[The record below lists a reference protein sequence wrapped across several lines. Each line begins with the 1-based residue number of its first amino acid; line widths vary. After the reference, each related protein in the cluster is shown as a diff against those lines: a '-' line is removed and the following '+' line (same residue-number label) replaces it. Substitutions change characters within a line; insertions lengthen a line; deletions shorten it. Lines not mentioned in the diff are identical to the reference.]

1 VDETG
6 RMPKRPFLYFDMG
19 NVLLFFSH
27 QRMAAQ
33 MAAVVGVTPERAWQ
47 ILFEGDLS
55 IRHEEGRISEDQ
67 FYDEFCRSA
76 GVANLPTIDRTA
88 LEDAANDIFWLN
100 TPLVALVG
108 RLNAGGYRLGVLSN
122 TNRGHWRFVTGR
134 FSYLTTMFH
143 VPAMSFDFHVMK
155 PARQI
160 YLDAARLA
168 GVAPEDIF
176 FTDDR
181 PENIAGAKEAGF
193 DAVLFT
199 SPTALSR
206 ELFQRGIVLNY

>member
-1 VDETG
+1 
-6 RMPKRPFLYFDMG
+6 MPKRPFFYFDMG

-67 FYDEFCRSA
+67 FYDEFCRTA
-76 GVANLPTIDRTA
+76 GVANLPAIDRTA
-88 LEDAANDIFWLN
+88 LELAANDIFWLH
-100 TPLVALVG
+100 TPMVALVG
-108 RLNAGGYRLGVLSN
+108 RLFAGGYRLGVLSN
-122 TNRGHWRFVTGR
+122 TNRAHWRFVTGR
-134 FSYLTTMFH
+134 FSYLSTLFQVH
-143 VPAMSFDFHVMK
+143 AMSFDSHAMK

-168 GVAPEDIF
+168 GVAPADIF

-181 PENIAGAKEAGF
+181 PENVAGAKDAGY
-193 DAVLFT
+193 DAILFT
-199 SPTALSR
+199 SPAALSS
-206 ELFQRGIVLNY
+206 ELFRRGIVLNY

>member
-1 VDETG
+1 
-6 RMPKRPFLYFDMG
+6 MPQRPFFYFDMG

-33 MAAVVGVTPERAWQ
+33 MAAVVGITPERAWQ
-47 ILFEGDLS
+47 ILFDGDLS

-67 FYDEFCRSA
+67 FYDEFCRTA
-76 GVANLPTIDRTA
+76 GVANLPVIDRAA
-88 LEDAANDIFWLN
+88 LELAANDIFWLN

-143 VPAMSFDFHVMK
+143 VHAMSFDFHAMK
-155 PARQI
+155 PAKQI

-168 GVAPEDIF
+168 GVDPADIF

-181 PENIAGAKEAGF
+181 AENVAGAKAAGF
-193 DAVLFT
+193 DAILFT
-199 SPTALSR
+199 TPAALSR
-206 ELFQRGIVLNY
+206 ELFRRGIVLNF

>member
-1 VDETG
+1 
-6 RMPKRPFLYFDMG
+6 MPKRPFLYFDMG

-33 MAAVVGVTPERAWQ
+33 MAAVVGVTPDRAWQ

-67 FYDEFCRSA
+67 FYDEFCRTV